1 VSTRSS
7 DKGNDAFRDV
17 VRGAMR
23 AISRE
28 AELEVNY
35 TADKPGLTGLSARLP
50 LPSRALDA
58 RQAAQIR
65 GHADSFALRLAH
77 HDTKT
82 HAKYQP
88 TSGLARD
95 VFNALEQARCE
106 AIGARAM
113 NGVAQ
118 NLDSIMVDRAKTEG
132 LENLATAEDVPL
144 AAALGFLARERL
156 TGAKIPSNAREAVD
170 MVRLWVD
177 EKAGGDLDA
186 LAKALDNQDAY
197 AQLTKDVIRDLD
209 IQDETGEEPEQSDEE
224 AEDGEG
230 EDESGDDQGQENDSE
245 GEGESESESQS
256 SEDGEGEGSET
267 LAQEDDGD
275 TDAMGDE
282 VQEGETP
289 YRPNTP
295 LSDMPPQFDY
305 RAYTTAFDEV
315 IAAEELCDAEEL
327 TRLRAYL
334 DQQLL
339 PLQSAVTKLAN
350 RLQRRLLAQQNRA
363 WEFDLE
369 EGMLDAGR
377 LTRVVTAPTHPLSY
391 KIETDTDFK
400 DTVVTLLID
409 NSGSMRGRPIS
420 IAAICADI
428 LARTLERCS
437 VKVEILGFTT
447 RAWKGGQ
454 SREAWIEAGK
464 PANPGRLNDLR
475 HIVYKAADAPWR
487 RGRRNLGLMMREGLL
502 KENIDGEALLWAHNR
517 LIARPEERRIL
528 MVISDGAP
536 VDDSTLSVNTG
547 SYLERHLRQLIQWI
561 ETRSPVELI
570 AIGIGHDVTRYYSRA
585 VTLLDAEQLGGA
597 MTEQLASLF
606 DEAPPAPRGWKN
618 RHRV

>member
-1 VSTRSS
+1 VSTRDQ
-7 DKGNDAFRDV
+7 DKSGETFRDV

-35 TADKPGLTGLSARLP
+35 TADNPGLTGLSARLP
-50 LPSRALDA
+50 LPSRQLDA
-58 RQAAQIR
+58 RQAAEIR
-65 GHADSFALRLAH
+65 GHADSFSLRLAH
-77 HDTKT
+77 HNSKT
-82 HAKYQP
+82 HAKHQP

-106 AIGARAM
+106 ALGARAM
-113 NGVAQ
+113 DGVAQ
-118 NLDSIMVDRAKTEG
+118 NLDAIMVDRAKSEG
-132 LENLATAEDVPL
+132 LENLETAEDVPL
-144 AAALGFLARERL
+144 AAALGFLARERM
-156 TGAKIPSNAREAVD
+156 TGAKVPANARDAVD
-170 MVRLWVD
+170 MVRLWID
-177 EKAGGDLDA
+177 EKAGGDMDA
-186 LAKALDNQDAY
+186 LVKALNDQSAY
-197 AQLTKDVIRDLD
+197 AELTKDVIRDLE
-209 IQDETGEEPEQSDEE
+209 IQDETGEEPEQSDDE
-224 AEDGEG
+224 AEDGAG
-230 EDESGDDQGQENDSE
+230 EDESGDDQGQEDNSE
-245 GEGESESESQS
+245 GEGESDSDSQS
-256 SEDGEGEGSET
+256 SEDAEGEGSET
-267 LAQEDDGD
+267 LAQEEDGE

-305 RAYTTAFDEV
+305 RPYTTEFDE
-315 IAAEELCDAEEL
+315 IILAEDLCDAEEL

-369 EGMLDAGR
+369 EGLLDAGR

-391 KIETDTDFK
+391 KIETDTDFR

-517 LIARPEERRIL
+517 LMARPEERRIL

-570 AIGIGHDVTRYYSRA
+570 AIGIGHDVTRYYNRA

-606 DEAPPAPRGWKN
+606 DEVPPAPRGWKK
-618 RHRV
+618 RHGS